1 MLYTLFDDKKSMFK
15 KKNRKNQ
22 KKMAKNHMFLKF
34 FLKVEAGH
42 VLKMFLSFGQI

>member
-1 MLYTLFDDKKSMFK
+1 MHYTLFDDKKSMS